1 MIDSMNSFYNSMVVS
16 SNLYNNLLTYAE
28 AKSEFDIDDPA
39 ALSGIITDFIVNYD
53 YRVKPNDT
61 TATFYGSGINS
72 IGVAGSGPTN
82 SSMQDIL
89 ARYKA
94 DLVTTEIFANVRVVE
109 VDGDKKTVSLLES
122 LDGDVS
128 EYNKRYNWRS
138 LEFMNSDEEGNIY

>member
-1 MIDSMNSFYNSMVVS
+1 
-16 SNLYNNLLTYAE
+16 
-28 AKSEFDIDDPA
+28 
-39 ALSGIITDFIVNYD
+39 
-53 YRVKPNDT
+53 
-61 TATFYGSGINS
+61 
-72 IGVAGSGPTN
+72 
-82 SSMQDIL
+82 MQDIL